1 MADTTPTPP
10 RPTAYDRAVAAQ
22 QAPAQETGQEMLTKL
37 DEIASLIA
45 DAANVSS
52 RSTYQFGEEV
62 KKILVAM
69 SKTPEAQN
77 AKALEAIHKVLVEI
91 QRGLDLQASESIAAA
106 DAREKKAQEAREK
119 AADDRQ
125 QKTEE
130 SASKL
135 RREEASRL
143 DDDEPSSK
151 SIDKLRAEIAGLLAD
166 VRDQKKTVE
175 EAMPLVLSKTEKL
188 NEFIEL
194 SKKSISYR
202 QKDLTD
208 EDKGAKGSAGEFFK
222 DKLGPITAMF
232 SKKGR
237 AEVISEYADKKG
249 GLLGALIKQISGS
262 DKTIEVA
269 TRDENINTIL
279 DSTDA
284 GKAAIKRL
292 GGGEKGREAAR
303 KEYEAYFKAIKD
315 REPLVKKLQEEAE
328 RVDNLY
334 RTTGIRLES
343 TAEATLE
350 KMERQNKDELAAIS
364 FGKPKPPDDFV
375 GPMPQKPQED
385 PPEAVVEPLQ
395 PEAFVGPMPQ
405 DDFVGPLQPEAFVGP
420 IQPEAVVEPL
430 QSEDDFVGP
439 MQPEQTEIAIAEI
452 EAISE
457 LRDSSKTSEAHLAA
471 ILAEL
476 IKSNAKSLED
486 YEPGDAT
493 SATPTRTMAIPG
505 LSDTSAGA
513 DGEGEGGEGEGGGG
527 LIAGGL
533 AAAGAAGGALLGY
546 AKGKLIKGAVR
557 YGGKLL
563 GEAGKSLFGKVKG
576 LGSKGLGKLG
586 ALGALAT
593 TGFTVADTDTEDYRK
608 RFGLETTDPSLLG
621 DMGVR
626 LLGAA
631 SDLGNIGTFGLA
643 GKWAGY
649 RDLEEKKEMAI
660 KAEAEAAKLAEVAA
674 VDSTATKAENATSAE
689 DLAKEAAIATA
700 IEEERIRSEKAGAA
714 PAPQVAT
721 ITTNTQVNTNN
732 TTVVRPDI
740 RNQEPSW
747 MRQESNRYGF

>member
-77 AKALEAIHKVLVEI
+77 AKALEAIHEVLVEI
-91 QRGLDLQASESIAAA
+91 QRGLDLQASESITAA

-125 QKTEE
+125 KKTEE

-135 RREEASRL
+135 RREAASRL

-151 SIDKLRAEIAGLLAD
+151 AAEKLESEIARLLEE

-175 EAMPLVLSKTEKL
+175 EAMPLILSKTQKL

-208 EDKGAKGSAGEFFK
+208 EDKGAKGSVGEFFK

-237 AEVISEYADKKG
+237 AEAISEYADKKG
-249 GLLGALIKQISGS
+249 GLLGALIKQVSGS

-279 DSTDA
+279 NDTEA

-315 REPLVKKLQEEAE
+315 REPEVKKLQEEAE

-350 KMERQNKDELAAIS
+350 AMERQNKDELVAIS
-364 FGKPKPPDDFV
+364 FGKPKPQDDFV

-395 PEAFVGPMPQ
+395 PEAFVGPMQ
-405 DDFVGPLQPEAFVGP
+405 L
-420 IQPEAVVEPL
+420 
-430 QSEDDFVGP
+430 
-439 MQPEQTEIAIAEI
+439 EQTEIAIAEI

-457 LRDSSKTSEAHLAA
+457 LRDISKTSEAHLAA

-476 IKSNAKSLED
+476 IKSNTKSLED
-486 YEPGDAT
+486 YEPGDAA

-505 LSDTSAGA
+505 LSGTSAGA
-513 DGEGEGGEGEGGGG
+513 DGEGEGGGGEGEGGGG

-533 AAAGAAGGALLGY
+533 AAAGGALLGY

-557 YGGKLL
+557 KGGKLL
-563 GEAGKSLFGKVKG
+563 GQAGKSLFGKVKG

-593 TGFTVADTDTEDYRK
+593 TGFTVADTETEDYRK

-643 GKWAGY
+643 GKLAGY
-649 RDLEEKKEMAI
+649 RDLEEKKEAAI

-674 VDSTATKAENATSAE
+674 VDSTATKVENATSAE

>member
-1 MADTTPTPP
+1 MADTTPTPTP

-77 AKALEAIHKVLVEI
+77 AKALEAIHEVLVEI
-91 QRGLDLQASESIAAA
+91 QRGLDLQASESITAA

-125 QKTEE
+125 QKTED

-151 SIDKLRAEIAGLLAD
+151 TADKLRAEIAGLLAD

-237 AEVISEYADKKG
+237 AEAISGYADKKG

-279 DSTDA
+279 NDTEA

-292 GGGEKGREAAR
+292 GGGEEGREAAR

-315 REPLVKKLQEEAE
+315 REPEVKKLQEEAE

-350 KMERQNKDELAAIS
+350 AMERQNKDELAAIS
-364 FGKPKPPDDFV
+364 FGKPKPQDDFV

-395 PEAFVGPMPQ
+395 PEAFVGPLKPE
-405 DDFVGPLQPEAFVGP
+405 DDSVGP
-420 IQPEAVVEPL
+420 IQP
-430 QSEDDFVGP
+430 EDDFVGP
-439 MQPEQTEIAIAEI
+439 MQLEQTEIAIAEI

-457 LRDSSKTSEAHLAA
+457 LRDSAKTSEAHLAA

-527 LIAGGL
+527 LIASGL
-533 AAAGAAGGALLGY
+533 AAAGAAGSALLGY

-557 YGGKLL
+557 KGGKLL
-563 GEAGKSLFGKVKG
+563 GQAGKSLFGKVKG

-700 IEEERIRSEKAGAA
+700 IEEERIRSERAGAA

>member
-1 MADTTPTPP
+1 MADTTPTPTP

-77 AKALEAIHKVLVEI
+77 AKALEAIHEVLVEI
-91 QRGLDLQASESIAAA
+91 QRGLDLQASESITAA

-135 RREEASRL
+135 RREAASRL
-143 DDDEPSSK
+143 DDEPGSK
-151 SIDKLRAEIAGLLAD
+151 AADKLESEIARLLEE

-175 EAMPLVLSKTEKL
+175 ETMPLILSKTQKL

-208 EDKGAKGSAGEFFK
+208 EDKGAKGSVGEFFK

-232 SKKGR
+232 SKKSR
-237 AEVISEYADKKG
+237 AEAISEYADKKG

-284 GKAAIKRL
+284 GKAAIERL
-292 GGGEKGREAAR
+292 GGGEEGREAAR

-315 REPLVKKLQEEAE
+315 REPEVKKLQEEAE

-350 KMERQNKDELAAIS
+350 AMERQNKDALVAIS
-364 FGKPKPPDDFV
+364 FGKPKPQDDFV

-385 PPEAVVEPLQ
+385 PPEA
-395 PEAFVGPMPQ
+395 A
-405 DDFVGPLQPEAFVGP
+405 
-420 IQPEAVVEPL
+420 
-430 QSEDDFVGP
+430 VGP
-439 MQPEQTEIAIAEI
+439 MQPEDDSVGPMQLEQTEIAVAEI

-476 IKSNAKSLED
+476 IKSNTKSLED
-486 YEPGDAT
+486 YEPGDAA

-513 DGEGEGGEGEGGGG
+513 DGEGEGGGGT
-527 LIAGGL
+527 
-533 AAAGAAGGALLGY
+533 LLGY

-557 YGGKLL
+557 KGGKLL
-563 GEAGKSLFGKVKG
+563 GRAGKSLFRKVKG

-593 TGFTVADTDTEDYRK
+593 TGFTVADTETEDYRK

-660 KAEAEAAKLAEVAA
+660 KAEAEAAKLTEVAA

-700 IEEERIRSEKAGAA
+700 IEEERIRSERAGAA

>member
-77 AKALEAIHKVLVEI
+77 AKALEAIHEVLVEI
-91 QRGLDLQASESIAAA
+91 QRGLDLQASESITAA

-135 RREEASRL
+135 RREAASRL
-143 DDDEPSSK
+143 DGDEPSSK
-151 SIDKLRAEIAGLLAD
+151 AADKLKSEIASLLD
-166 VRDQKKTVE
+166 EVRNQKKTVA
-175 EAMPLVLSKTEKL
+175 EAMPLILSNTKTL

-208 EDKGAKGSAGEFFK
+208 EDKGAKGSVGEFFK

-237 AEVISEYADKKG
+237 AEAISEYADKKG

-279 DSTDA
+279 NSTEA

-350 KMERQNKDELAAIS
+350 AMERQNKDALVAIS
-364 FGKPKPPDDFV
+364 FGKPKPQDDFV

-385 PPEAVVEPLQ
+385 PPEAAVEPLQ

-405 DDFVGPLQPEAFVGP
+405 DDFVGPIQPEAFVGP
-420 IQPEAVVEPL
+420 
-430 QSEDDFVGP
+430 
-439 MQPEQTEIAIAEI
+439 MQLEQTEIAIAEI

-476 IKSNAKSLED
+476 IKSNTKSLED
-486 YEPGDAT
+486 YEPGDAA

-505 LSDTSAGA
+505 LSGTSAGA
-513 DGEGEGGEGEGGGG
+513 DGEGEGGGGEGEGGGG

-533 AAAGAAGGALLGY
+533 AAAGGALLGY

-557 YGGKLL
+557 KGGKLL
-563 GEAGKSLFGKVKG
+563 GQAGKSLFGKVKG

-674 VDSTATKAENATSAE
+674 VDSTATKVENATSAE

>member
-1 MADTTPTPP
+1 MADTTPTPTP

-45 DAANVSS
+45 DSANVSS

-77 AKALEAIHKVLVEI
+77 AKALESIHEVLVEI

-125 QKTEE
+125 KKTED

-135 RREEASRL
+135 RREAASRL
-143 DDDEPSSK
+143 DGDEPSSSK
-151 SIDKLRAEIAGLLAD
+151 TTDKLKSEIASLLD
-166 VRDQKKTVE
+166 EVRNQKKTVA
-175 EAMPLVLSKTEKL
+175 EAMPLILSNTKTL
-188 NEFIEL
+188 NEFVEL

-208 EDKGAKGSAGEFFK
+208 EDKGAKGSVGEFFK

-237 AEVISEYADKKG
+237 AEAISEYADKKG
-249 GLLGALIKQISGS
+249 GLLGALIKQISDS

-284 GKAAIKRL
+284 GKAAIERL
-292 GGGEKGREAAR
+292 GGGEEGREAAR

-315 REPLVKKLQEEAE
+315 REPEVKKLQEEAE

-350 KMERQNKDELAAIS
+350 AMERQNKDALVAIS
-364 FGKPKPPDDFV
+364 FGKPQDDFV
-375 GPMPQKPQED
+375 GP
-385 PPEAVVEPLQ
+385 LQ
-395 PEAFVGPMPQ
+395 PEAFVGPLKPEDDFVGPMPQ

-420 IQPEAVVEPL
+420 
-430 QSEDDFVGP
+430 
-439 MQPEQTEIAIAEI
+439 MQLEQTEIAIAEI

-476 IKSNAKSLED
+476 IKSNTKSLED
-486 YEPGDAT
+486 YEPGDAA

-505 LSDTSAGA
+505 LSGTSAGA
-513 DGEGEGGEGEGGGG
+513 DGDGEGGG
-527 LIAGGL
+527 LIASGL

-557 YGGKLL
+557 KGGKLL
-563 GEAGKSLFGKVKG
+563 GQAGKSLFGKVKG

-593 TGFTVADTDTEDYRK
+593 TGFTVADTETEDYRK

-621 DMGVR
+621 DLGVR
-626 LLGAA
+626 TLGAA
-631 SDLGNIGTFGLA
+631 SDLGNIATFGLA

-649 RDLEEKKEMAI
+649 RDLEEKKEVAI
-660 KAEAEAAKLAEVAA
+660 KAEAEAAKLAKVAA

-700 IEEERIRSEKAGAA
+700 IEEDRIRSEKAGAV
-714 PAPQVAT
+714 PAPQVAA

>member
-77 AKALEAIHKVLVEI
+77 AKALEAIHEVLVEI
-91 QRGLDLQASESIAAA
+91 QRGLDLQASESITAA

-135 RREEASRL
+135 RREAASRL

-151 SIDKLRAEIAGLLAD
+151 AADKLKSEIASLLD
-166 VRDQKKTVE
+166 EVRNQKKTVA
-175 EAMPLVLSKTEKL
+175 EAMPLILSNTKTL
-188 NEFIEL
+188 NEFVEL

-208 EDKGAKGSAGEFFK
+208 EDKGAKGSVGEFFK

-237 AEVISEYADKKG
+237 AEAISEYADKKG

-279 DSTDA
+279 NDTDA

-350 KMERQNKDELAAIS
+350 AMERQNKDALVAIS
-364 FGKPKPPDDFV
+364 FGKPKPQDDFV

-385 PPEAVVEPLQ
+385 PPEAAVEPLQ

-405 DDFVGPLQPEAFVGP
+405 DDFVGPIQPEAFVGP
-420 IQPEAVVEPL
+420 
-430 QSEDDFVGP
+430 
-439 MQPEQTEIAIAEI
+439 MQLEQTEIAIAEI

-476 IKSNAKSLED
+476 IKSNTKSLED
-486 YEPGDAT
+486 YEPGDAA

-505 LSDTSAGA
+505 LSGTSAGA
-513 DGEGEGGEGEGGGG
+513 DGEGEGGGGEGEGGGG

-533 AAAGAAGGALLGY
+533 AAAGAGLLGY

-557 YGGKLL
+557 KGGKLL
-563 GEAGKSLFGKVKG
+563 GQAGKSLFGKVKG

-674 VDSTATKAENATSAE
+674 VDSTATKVENATSAE